1 MGLQHCQVMRGRRGR
16 GSHTHPDPLQARTCA
31 LIDLRGIYWYLSLLR
46 RHLRASGARIS
57 ITHTF
62 QSVSF
67 VSWWHDVWNAT
78 FFFGRLLGVV
88 IREQGEIC
96 RRRKLLNRIS
106 HRSFVGTH
114 TQKRWHTHRSDGLS
128 GAPNYGSA
136 LQSTSPNNYVPISGH
151 HNKLVAW
158 VPACPA

>member
-114 TQKRWHTHRSDGLS
+114 TQKRWHTHRSDVKWRTQLRVCTTK
-128 GAPNYGSA
+128 PKQ
-136 LQSTSPNNYVPISGH
+136 LCTHIWTSQQISG
-151 HNKLVAW
+151 VGAR
-158 VPACPA
+158 VPRIT